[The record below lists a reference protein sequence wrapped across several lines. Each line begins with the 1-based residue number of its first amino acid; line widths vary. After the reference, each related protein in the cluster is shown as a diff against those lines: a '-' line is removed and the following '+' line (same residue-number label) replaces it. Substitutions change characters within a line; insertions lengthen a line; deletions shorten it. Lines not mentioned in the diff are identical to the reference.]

1 MSSTPAA
8 SEPGPFDATRFY
20 SVAEAAD
27 ALTIRPKSVRAAI
40 RRRDLIAYT
49 FAGTRGFRLHGA
61 DLNAWVD
68 ACRQL
73 PPTPTPEA
81 ATPAAAEL
89 LDLTPQRPQRRRS
102 VPSADDRLPT
112 TPNRSAA

>member
-1 MSSTPAA
+1 M
-8 SEPGPFDATRFY
+8 
-20 SVAEAAD
+20 
-27 ALTIRPKSVRAAI
+27 RAAI

-49 FAGTRGFRLHGA
+49 FAGTRGFRLHGG

-73 PPTPTPEA
+73 PPTPTPQV

-102 VPSADDRLPT
+102 APAVEYRLPT